1 MNDRRP
7 DRGGTDPTNERRR
20 GPGRT
25 PPATVVAL
33 AVAGWLAFGCG
44 GGAEPDLP
52 VLWPAPEF
60 ALVDQDG
67 DSLRAAD
74 LRGDVWV
81 ASFVFTNCTGV
92 CPLIT
97 ARMAGLRDSLAADGL
112 LGEEVRLVSFS
123 VDPARDTPEV
133 LRDYAARFDA
143 GPPPEWVFLTG
154 HPPERVRAMIQ
165 EGFKLSAVA
174 MPAGPA
180 DTLAGY
186 QVDHSPRLVL
196 VDREGRVRGTYPA
209 TEPTAVDSLRADVR
223 RLVRPGDG

>member
-1 MNDRRP
+1 M
-7 DRGGTDPTNERRR
+7 
-20 GPGRT
+20 
-25 PPATVVAL
+25 VL
-33 AVAGWLAFGCG
+33 GCG
-44 GGAEPDLP
+44 GQSEPERDLP

-74 LRGDVWV
+74 LQGEVWV
-81 ASFVFTNCTGV
+81 ASFVFTHCTGV

-133 LRDYAARFDA
+133 LRGYAARFDG
-143 GPPPEWVFLTG
+143 GPPSEWAFLTG
-154 HPPERVRAMIQ
+154 QPPERIRDMIQ

-174 MPAGPA
+174 MSPGAA
-180 DTLAGY
+180 DTVAGY
-186 QVDHSPRLVL
+186 QVDHSPRFVL

-209 TEPTAVDSLRADVR
+209 TEPPAVDSLRADVR
-223 RLVRPGDG
+223 RLARRGG